1 MFPLGPILR
10 SRRFLIP
17 SGFLALVGTLAG
29 GLAVWAGGQLASPP
43 RRALMDYHREFLADP
58 AAHGVRID
66 RFTAGDGTPV
76 MVCTPEG
83 APGKRGTIIREQLV
97 ARGLPLSSFGTV
109 KGTLVLLHG
118 RKGRKEDYLPVA
130 ERLCAAG
137 FRCVIPDLPGHGEHP
152 AKVATY
158 GVRESKLP
166 ERVLREAAEKFGF
179 DPRPCGLVGISMGG
193 SVAVH
198 SAGGGDAPWR
208 ALVVVASFDAL
219 EPAVRGQAAMR
230 VGDTLAGVWMKG
242 AAKVYESKTGIPLSS
257 IRPCESAG
265 YVPIPTLV
273 AHGTK
278 DTITP
283 ISSGRKLYE
292 CLPASIESRW
302 IEIPGAG
309 HDNVLITDF
318 PIYAT
323 IAEWMMERL

>member
-1 MFPLGPILR
+1 MFPFGPILF
-10 SRRFLIP
+10 SRKFLIP
-17 SGFLALVGTLAG
+17 SGLLVLAG
-29 GLAVWAGGQLASPP
+29 AGLTLWAGDQLACPP
-43 RRALMDYHREFLADP
+43 RKALEDHHREFLADP

-66 RFTAGDGTPV
+66 RFSAGDGTPCL
-76 MVCTPEG
+76 VCTPDG
-83 APGKRGTIIREQLV
+83 SPGKRGTIIRDQLA
-97 ARGLPLSSFGTV
+97 ARGLPLPSYGTV

-137 FRCVIPDLPGHGEHP
+137 FRCIIPDLPGHGEHP
-152 AKVATY
+152 GETITY
-158 GVRESKLP
+158 GVREAALP
-166 ERVLREAAEKFGF
+166 ERVLDEAARRF
-179 DPRPCGLVGISMGG
+179 DFNKQPCGLVGMSMGG

-198 SAGGGDAPWR
+198 AAGKGDVPWK
-208 ALVVVASFDAL
+208 ALVVIASFDAL
-219 EPAVRGQAAMR
+219 EPAVRGQASMR
-230 VGDTLAGVWMKG
+230 IGETLAGMWMKG
-242 AAKVYESKTGIPLSS
+242 VAKIYESKTGIPLAS
-257 IRPCESAG
+257 IRPCESAE

-283 ISSGRKLYE
+283 MSSGRKLYE
-292 CLPASIESRW
+292 CLPASIEARW

-323 IAEWMMERL
+323 IAEWMMVRL